1 MAGIGSLNGISAN
14 RQNPTSLA
22 GRPISAADAAHPEV
36 FDFEEFL
43 DPYSSASATRL
54 RLFHKMQKTS
64 GQCHI
69 NKTRWLFL
77 LSLLF
82 FPKNYQPATSRSPR
96 KSWTADGSTNAKT
109 AKHLAVPSL
118 FLAVSVRKDKN
129 REGDTTAANRFSAS
143 SDEIR
148 IIPMNITT
156 VDICQFIKDLFRTI
170 GITVASRHCGRVL
183 NYPYE
188 ALRAAL

>member
-1 MAGIGSLNGISAN
+1 MPPMQSYL
-14 RQNPTSLA
+14 TS
-22 GRPISAADAAHPEV
+22 RNSST
-36 FDFEEFL
+36 
-43 DPYSSASATRL
+43 PYSSASATRL
-54 RLFHKMQKTS
+54 RRYHKMQKTS

-69 NKTRWLFL
+69 NKTLWLFL

-82 FPKNYQPATSRSPR
+82 FPENYQPATSRSPR
-96 KSWTADGSTNAKT
+96 ESWTADGSTSAKT
-109 AKHLAVPSL
+109 AKHLAVLSL

-129 REGDTTAANRFSAS
+129 REGDTTAANRSSAS

-170 GITVASRHCGRVL
+170 GIIVAGRHCGRVL